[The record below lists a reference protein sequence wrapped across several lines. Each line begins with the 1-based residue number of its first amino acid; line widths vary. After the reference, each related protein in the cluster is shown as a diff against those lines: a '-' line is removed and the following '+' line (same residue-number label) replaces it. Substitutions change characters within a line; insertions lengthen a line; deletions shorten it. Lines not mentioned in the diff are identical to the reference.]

1 MPWEIKNDLKEKLNS
16 EWGTQVFPPGL
27 RHSVAFIYP
36 NVYHLGMSNLGM
48 HILYQLI
55 NRRSDSACERFFL
68 PEKKLLQEH
77 LKSRT
82 PLLSMESQRQLAD
95 FEVIFVMMSFEMD
108 YDNLL
113 TILDLGNIKLR
124 AALRNEKEPLIIIG
138 GPCATFNP
146 EPLATVADAFVIGEG
161 EETVSSIL
169 DVLYQGKAKEES
181 LLDLA
186 QLPGVYVPKFYTP
199 QYDEDDN
206 FVAME
211 HDGRV
216 PATITRQWVKDID
229 AYPHTSAILTNGTE
243 FEDMY
248 IVEVARGCGRH
259 CRFCMAGYCF
269 RKPRP
274 RALKNILADIAAR
287 PERTKKIGLMGAA
300 VSDHP
305 QIKELTAELVRQGI
319 NFSVA
324 SLRADTLDTQMT
336 EALAASGQRTM
347 TVAPEAG
354 SEKMRDSIN
363 KGITEEHVYKAMEL
377 AAAAG
382 MRNIKLYY
390 MIGLPG
396 EEDEDIFE
404 MVEMIKRIREKMNI
418 AGNKGELVISVNGFV
433 PKPFSPYQWAPFC
446 AVATLKK
453 RFKILNDGLK
463 KIKHIKL
470 ITESIKESVIQASL
484 SRGDRHIGEAL
495 LQAHV
500 EAQPLKRILKER
512 GVDIEAYACR
522 QLAVGGPLPWKH
534 LDMGFTEQYL
544 INELAKSK
552 TGKFTP
558 MCFENCHRCGVCK

>member
-1 MPWEIKNDLKEKLNS
+1 MSWEIKNDLKEKLNS
-16 EWGTQVFPPGL
+16 EWGTQVYPPGL

-55 NRRSDSACERFFL
+55 NQRGDSACERFFL
-68 PEKKLLQEH
+68 PERKLLQEH

-82 PLLSMESQRQLAD
+82 PLLSVESQRQLAD

-108 YDNLL
+108 YENLL
-113 TILDLGNIKLR
+113 TLLDLANIKTR

-146 EPLATVADAFVIGEG
+146 EPLALVADAFVIGEG
-161 EETVSSIL
+161 EETVAHIL
-169 DVLYQGKAKEES
+169 DTLYQGRSKEDS
-181 LLDLA
+181 LLALA
-186 QLPGVYVPKFYTP
+186 QLAGVYVPKFYTP
-199 QYDEDDN
+199 QYDDRGN
-206 FVAME
+206 FVAMD
-211 HDGRV
+211 HDVRV
-216 PATITRQWVKDID
+216 PARISRQWVQEID

-324 SLRADTLDTQMT
+324 SLRADTLDAQMA

-354 SEKMRDSIN
+354 SEKMRASIN
-363 KGITEEHVYKAMEL
+363 KGITEEHVYRAMEL

-396 EEDEDIFE
+396 EEDQDIVE
-404 MVEMIKRIREKMNI
+404 MVEMIKRIREKMN
-418 AGNKGELVISVNGFV
+418 AVGNKGELVISVNGFV
-433 PKPFSPYQWAPFC
+433 PKPFSPYQWSPFC
-446 AVATLKK
+446 AVPTLKK
-453 RFKILNDGLK
+453 RFKMLNDGLK

-470 ITESIKESVIQASL
+470 LTESIKESVIQASL
-484 SRGDRHIGEAL
+484 SRGDRQIGEAL
-495 LQAHV
+495 LQAH
-500 EAQPLKRILKER
+500 EQGQPLKRILKEQ
-512 GVDIEAYACR
+512 GIDLEAYACR
-522 QLAVGGPLPWKH
+522 QLEVGGPLPWNH

-544 INELAKSK
+544 ISELQKST
-552 TGKFTP
+552 TGRFTP
-558 MCFENCHRCGVCK
+558 MCFDNCHRCGVCK